1 MPNRSD
7 APTMTLG
14 KLTVVVSC
22 VFAAVGVWAA
32 TPVANK
38 PADKAVVNAIAAAP
52 TSPASPAQLRNI
64 LEREHG
70 NVVILNLWGTWCAPC
85 LREIPELV
93 RLQQELAPLRV
104 SLVGVAMDEASS
116 IDSMVEPFRKKYF
129 PAFRTYARNSPDMDS
144 MVSVVDTAWN
154 EILPTTYILD
164 REGKVARKIQGVKT
178 YDEFRTIVTKIANA
192 G

>member
-1 MPNRSD
+1 
-7 APTMTLG
+7 MTLSR
-14 KLTVVVSC
+14 LAAAASC
-22 VFAAVGVWAA
+22 VLVAVGALAA

-38 PADKAVVNAIAAAP
+38 AADKAVASGVAVAP
-52 TSPASPAQLRNI
+52 TAAASPAQLREI
-64 LEREHG
+64 LAKERG
-70 NVVILNLWGTWCAPC
+70 KVVILNLWGTWCAPC

-93 RLQQELAPLRV
+93 RLQQDLAPLRV

-164 REGKVARKIQGVKT
+164 RQGKVARKIQGVKT
-178 YDEFRTIVTKIANA
+178 YDEFRSIVTTVANA
-192 G
+192 S